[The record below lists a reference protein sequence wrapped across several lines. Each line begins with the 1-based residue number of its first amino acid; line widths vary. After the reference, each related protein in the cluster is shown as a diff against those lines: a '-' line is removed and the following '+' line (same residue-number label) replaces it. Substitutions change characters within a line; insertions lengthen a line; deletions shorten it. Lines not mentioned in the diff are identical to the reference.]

1 MMGRQ
6 NAQPEWFDG
15 VRLADHVPA
24 DHLLRR
30 LDAVLSFDKVRAT
43 LAGYYS
49 PIGRPSIDPELMLR
63 MLLIA
68 YAYGIRSERRLCQE
82 VHLNLAYRWF
92 CRLGL
97 EGTVPH
103 HSTFSKNRYGRFQ
116 ASGIY
121 HLLFEGAVHQCQVA
135 GLVGGES
142 FAVDGTAIRADAN
155 FDRHVSSFEELQQ
168 RINSAPVSRPVQA
181 YLDARDVAIPEQ
193 DKSDAPARLS
203 LTDPQAAWYQKHKQA
218 GFGCEFRSEW
228 EPLYQRLE

>member
-1 MMGRQ
+1 MGRQ
-6 NAQPEWFDG
+6 SAQQEWFDK
-15 VRLADHVPA
+15 VRLADHVLA

-30 LDAVLSFDKVRAT
+30 INTVLSFDPLRAT

-103 HSTFSKNRYGRFQ
+103 HSTFSKNRYRRFQ

-121 HLLFEGAVHQCQVA
+121 RLLFEGAVRQCQVA
-135 GLVGGES
+135 GLIGGEG

-155 FDRHVSSFEELQQ
+155 FDRHVSSSEKLQQ
-168 RINSAPVSRPVQA
+168 RIDSASVSRPV
-181 YLDARDVAIPEQ
+181 
-193 DKSDAPARLS
+193 
-203 LTDPQAAWYQKHKQA
+203 
-218 GFGCEFRSEW
+218 
-228 EPLYQRLE
+228 